1 MGLHVLRNTGYRRDA
16 HMLQAFGLGSSH
28 SLTTNEKQ
36 RPHSQRL
43 ADAPEPIGQ
52 MARYLYRGASPRRNG
67 SDKSEAFLRKNDL
80 DFKNVHPTIF
90 FVNVL

>member
-1 MGLHVLRNTGYRRDA
+1 
-16 HMLQAFGLGSSH
+16 
-28 SLTTNEKQ
+28 
-36 RPHSQRL
+36 
-43 ADAPEPIGQ
+43 